1 MDIVLLKLHDS
12 FKIFRL
18 KENHLWKIIFT
29 GIYESYKN
37 LSLEEEALSQT
48 IRKDNYSKLLR
59 LCNEI
64 KSNSLSLYG
73 SLTETRKPNQ
83 SDRAFLFILLWN

>member
-1 MDIVLLKLHDS
+1 MCIVLLKLHDS

-18 KENHLWKIIFT
+18 NKSHLCKIIFT

-37 LSLEEEALSQT
+37 LSLEEEALLQT
-48 IRKDNYSKLLR
+48 ISKDKSSRLLR

-64 KSNSLSLYG
+64 KLN
-73 SLTETRKPNQ
+73 
-83 SDRAFLFILLWN
+83 